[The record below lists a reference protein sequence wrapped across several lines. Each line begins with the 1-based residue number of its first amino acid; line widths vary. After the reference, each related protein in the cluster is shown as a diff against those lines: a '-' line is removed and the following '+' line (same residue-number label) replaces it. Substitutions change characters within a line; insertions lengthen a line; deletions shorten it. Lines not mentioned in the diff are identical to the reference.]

1 MDVGKYF
8 FVIKGGLLYTWGV
21 RNTRIISLL
30 NQKGG
35 VGKTTTTVNLASA
48 LAMHGKKVLVIDL
61 DPQTHLGLHFGVEEA
76 PSSVYDLLIDEEVSV
91 KDARVIARPNI
102 DLVTSEVDL
111 AAAESEL
118 ASKTDRHD
126 LLSQK
131 LKPVSDEYDFIL
143 IDCPPSL
150 GLLTINALA
159 ASKELIVP
167 MQAHF
172 LALQGVS
179 RLFETVSLLVNGIN
193 PELQVTGV
201 VLCMFEG
208 QTNLAKEV
216 VDDLKEFFESSRNH
230 EVTWKYCQILNPPIR
245 RNVKLAEAPSF
256 GQTIFDYE
264 PECAGAKDYAALA
277 LSVLEID
284 PFTRLKTTVE
294 VKPAEESSEQMIHVA
309 E

>member
-1 MDVGKYF
+1 V
-8 FVIKGGLLYTWGV
+8 
-21 RNTRIISLL
+21 TRIISLL

-35 VGKTTTTVNLASA
+35 VGKTTTTVNLAGA
-48 LAMHGKKVLVIDL
+48 LALQGNKVLVIDL
-61 DPQTHLGLHFGVEEA
+61 DPQTHLGLHFGVESESA
-76 PSSVYDLLIDEEVSV
+76 SVYDLLMEEDVTIQDTLLV
-91 KDARVIARPNI
+91 ARENI

-126 LLSQK
+126 LLSRK
-131 LKPVSDEYDFIL
+131 LAPIDGKYDYIL

-167 MQAHF
+167 MQTHF

-179 RLFETVSLLVNGIN
+179 RLFETVQMLVGGLN
-193 PELQVTGV
+193 PVLQVTGI
-201 VLCMFEG
+201 VLCMHEKN
-208 QTNLAKEV
+208 TKLAREV
-216 VDDLKEFFESSRNH
+216 VDDLQGFFDSSR
-230 EVTWKYCQILNPPIR
+230 ETDVPWKNCKILYPPIR

-264 PECAGAKDYAALA
+264 PDCAGAKDYRKLA
-277 LSVLEID
+277 QSVADAD
-284 PFTRLKTTVE
+284 PTKTVTVE
-294 VKPAEESSEQMIHVA
+294 VEVKSEQVNQIPNDA
-309 E
+309 T

>member
-1 MDVGKYF
+1 VSKA
-8 FVIKGGLLYTWGV
+8 
-21 RNTRIISLL
+21 RIISIL

-35 VGKTTTTVNLASA
+35 VGKTTTTVNLAAA
-48 LAMHGKKVLVIDL
+48 LAACGNKVLVIDL
-61 DPQTHLGLHFGVEEA
+61 DPQTHLGLHFGVESDSA
-76 PSSVYDLLIDEEVSV
+76 SVYDLLMEDDVSV
-91 KDARVIARPNI
+91 QDALLFARENI

-126 LLSQK
+126 LLSRK
-131 LKPVSDEYDFIL
+131 LEPIADAYEYIL

-167 MQAHF
+167 MQTHF

-179 RLFETVSLLVNGIN
+179 RLFETVQMLVGGLN
-193 PELQVTGV
+193 PELQVSGI
-201 VLCMFEG
+201 VLCMHEKN
-208 QTNLAKEV
+208 TKLAREV
-216 VDDLKEFFESSRNH
+216 VDDLQEFFDSSRDSDVPWRN
-230 EVTWKYCQILNPPIR
+230 CIILDPPIR

-264 PECAGAKDYAALA
+264 PDCAGAKDYRQLAQSVVAA
-277 LSVLEID
+277 D
-284 PFTRLKTTVE
+284 PSKLTTVE
-294 VKPAEESSEQMIHVA
+294 IEIKNEQQGTPEAGPIHNDKN
-309 E
+309 

>member
-1 MDVGKYF
+1 MSKA
-8 FVIKGGLLYTWGV
+8 
-21 RNTRIISLL
+21 RIISIL

-35 VGKTTTTVNLASA
+35 VGKTTTTVNLAAA
-48 LAMHGKKVLVIDL
+48 LAASGNKVLVIDL
-61 DPQTHLGLHFGVEEA
+61 DPQTHLGLHFGVESDSA
-76 PSSVYDLLIDEEVSV
+76 SVYDLLMEDGVSV
-91 KDARVIARPNI
+91 QDALLFARENI

-126 LLSQK
+126 LLSRK
-131 LKPVSDEYDFIL
+131 LEPIADSYEYIL

-167 MQAHF
+167 MQTHF

-179 RLFETVSLLVNGIN
+179 RLFETVQMLVGGLN
-193 PELQVTGV
+193 PELQVSGI
-201 VLCMFEG
+201 VLCMHEKN
-208 QTNLAKEV
+208 TKLAREV
-216 VDDLKEFFESSRNH
+216 VDDLQEFFDSSRDSDVPWRN
-230 EVTWKYCQILNPPIR
+230 CIILDPPIR

-264 PECAGAKDYAALA
+264 PDCAGAKDYRQLAQSVVAA
-277 LSVLEID
+277 D
-284 PFTRLKTTVE
+284 PSNRITVE
-294 VKPAEESSEQMIHVA
+294 IEVKNEQQGTPEAGPIHNDKN
-309 E
+309 

>member
-1 MDVGKYF
+1 MSKA
-8 FVIKGGLLYTWGV
+8 
-21 RNTRIISLL
+21 RIISIL

-35 VGKTTTTVNLASA
+35 VGKTTTTVNLAAA
-48 LAMHGKKVLVIDL
+48 LAACGNKVLVIDL
-61 DPQTHLGLHFGVEEA
+61 DPQTHLGLHFGVESDSA
-76 PSSVYDLLIDEEVSV
+76 SVYDLLMEDDVSV
-91 KDARVIARPNI
+91 QDALLFARENI

-126 LLSQK
+126 LLSRK
-131 LKPVSDEYDFIL
+131 LEPIAEAYEYIL

-167 MQAHF
+167 MQTHF

-179 RLFETVSLLVNGIN
+179 RLFETVQMLVGGLN
-193 PELQVTGV
+193 PELQVSGI
-201 VLCMFEG
+201 VLCMHEKN
-208 QTNLAKEV
+208 TKLAREV
-216 VDDLKEFFESSRNH
+216 VDDLQEFFDSSRDSDVPWRNC
-230 EVTWKYCQILNPPIR
+230 VILDPPIR

-264 PECAGAKDYAALA
+264 PDCAGAKDYRQLAQSVVAA
-277 LSVLEID
+277 D
-284 PFTRLKTTVE
+284 PSKLTTVE
-294 VKPAEESSEQMIHVA
+294 IEVKNEQQGTPEAGPIHNDKN
-309 E
+309 

>member
-1 MDVGKYF
+1 MSKA
-8 FVIKGGLLYTWGV
+8 
-21 RNTRIISLL
+21 RIISIL

-35 VGKTTTTVNLASA
+35 VGKTTTTVNLAAA
-48 LAMHGKKVLVIDL
+48 LAACGNKVLVIDL
-61 DPQTHLGLHFGVEEA
+61 DPQTHLGLHFGVESDSA
-76 PSSVYDLLIDEEVSV
+76 SVYDLLMEDDVSV
-91 KDARVIARPNI
+91 QDALLFARENI

-126 LLSQK
+126 LLSRK
-131 LKPVSDEYDFIL
+131 LEPIADAYEYIL

-167 MQAHF
+167 MQTHF

-179 RLFETVSLLVNGIN
+179 RLFETVQMLVGGLN
-193 PELQVTGV
+193 PELQVSGI
-201 VLCMFEG
+201 VLCMHEKN
-208 QTNLAKEV
+208 TKLAREV
-216 VDDLKEFFESSRNH
+216 VDDLQEFFDSSRDSDVPWRN
-230 EVTWKYCQILNPPIR
+230 CIILDPPIR

-264 PECAGAKDYAALA
+264 PDCAGAKDYRQLAQSVIAADPSKLTTI
-277 LSVLEID
+277 EI
-284 PFTRLKTTVE
+284 E
-294 VKPAEESSEQMIHVA
+294 VKNEQQGTPEAGPIHNDKN
-309 E
+309 

>member
-1 MDVGKYF
+1 VSKA
-8 FVIKGGLLYTWGV
+8 
-21 RNTRIISLL
+21 RIISIL

-35 VGKTTTTVNLASA
+35 VGKTTTTVNLAAA
-48 LAMHGKKVLVIDL
+48 LAASGNKVLVIDL
-61 DPQTHLGLHFGVEEA
+61 DPQTHLGLHFGVESDSA
-76 PSSVYDLLIDEEVSV
+76 SVYDLLMEDGVSV
-91 KDARVIARPNI
+91 QDALLFARENI

-126 LLSQK
+126 LLSRK
-131 LKPVSDEYDFIL
+131 LEPIADSYEYIL

-167 MQAHF
+167 MQTHF

-179 RLFETVSLLVNGIN
+179 RLFETVQMLVGGLN
-193 PELQVTGV
+193 PELQVSGI
-201 VLCMFEG
+201 VLCMHEKN
-208 QTNLAKEV
+208 TKLAREV
-216 VDDLKEFFESSRNH
+216 VDDLQDFFDSSRDSD
-230 EVTWKYCQILNPPIR
+230 VPWRDCIILDPPIR

-264 PECAGAKDYAALA
+264 PDCAGAKDYRQLAQSVVAA
-277 LSVLEID
+277 D
-284 PFTRLKTTVE
+284 PSKRITVE
-294 VKPAEESSEQMIHVA
+294 IEVKNEQQGTPEAGPIHNDKN
-309 E
+309 

>member
-1 MDVGKYF
+1 MN
-8 FVIKGGLLYTWGV
+8 T
-21 RNTRIISLL
+21 TRIISLL

-35 VGKTTTTVNLASA
+35 VGKTTTTVNLAA
-48 LAMHGKKVLVIDL
+48 AIAHAGHRVLVVDL
-61 DPQTHLGLHFGVEEA
+61 DPQTHLGLHFGIDEA
-76 PSSVYDLLIDEEVSV
+76 AVSVYDLLIEDETTVEQ
-91 KDARVIARPNI
+91 ARLKARPNI
-102 DLVTSEVDL
+102 HLVTSEVDL

-118 ASKTDRHD
+118 ASKTNRHD
-126 LLSQK
+126 LLKQK
-131 LKPVSDEYDFIL
+131 LDAIKSEYDYIL

-159 ASKELIVP
+159 ASNELIVP

-179 RLFETVSLLVNGIN
+179 RLFETVRLLVDGIN
-193 PELQVTGV
+193 PNLRVSGV

-216 VDDLKEFFESSRNH
+216 VSDLTEFFEASREH
-230 EVTWKYCQILNPPIR
+230 GLPWSHCTILDPPIR

-264 PECAGAKDYAALA
+264 PECAGAQDYAKLA
-277 LSVLEID
+277 QSVMQANQPHTSQVI
-284 PFTRLKTTVE
+284 E
-294 VKPAEESSEQMIHVA
+294 VKSTEELNDPISHDAQ
-309 E
+309 

>member
-1 MDVGKYF
+1 MSKA
-8 FVIKGGLLYTWGV
+8 
-21 RNTRIISLL
+21 RIISIL

-35 VGKTTTTVNLASA
+35 VGKTTTTVNLAAA
-48 LAMHGKKVLVIDL
+48 LAACGNKVLVIDL
-61 DPQTHLGLHFGVEEA
+61 DPQTHLGLHFGVESA
-76 PSSVYDLLIDEEVSV
+76 SASVYDLLMEDDVSV
-91 KDARVIARPNI
+91 QDALLFARENI

-126 LLSQK
+126 LLSRK
-131 LKPVSDEYDFIL
+131 LEPIADSYEYIL

-167 MQAHF
+167 MQTHF

-179 RLFETVSLLVNGIN
+179 RLFETVQMLVGGLN
-193 PELQVTGV
+193 PELQVSGI
-201 VLCMFEG
+201 VLCMHEKN
-208 QTNLAKEV
+208 TKLAREV
-216 VDDLKEFFESSRNH
+216 VDDLQEFFDSSRDSDVPWRN
-230 EVTWKYCQILNPPIR
+230 CIILDPPIR

-264 PECAGAKDYAALA
+264 PDCAGAKDYRQLAQSVVAA
-277 LSVLEID
+277 D
-284 PFTRLKTTVE
+284 PSKLTTVE
-294 VKPAEESSEQMIHVA
+294 IEVKNEQQGTPEAGPIHNDKN
-309 E
+309 